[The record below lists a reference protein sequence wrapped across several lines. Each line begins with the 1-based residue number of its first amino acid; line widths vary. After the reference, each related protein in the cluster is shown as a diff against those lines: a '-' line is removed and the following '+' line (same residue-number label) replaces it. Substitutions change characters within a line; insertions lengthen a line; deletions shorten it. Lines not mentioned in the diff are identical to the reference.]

1 MGGLTSTSVIGL
13 LWIHPCLET
22 TITKVTNRRLIS
34 LFQKMEV
41 AMRST
46 GALSI
51 SGTPTGVFSFSAT
64 TRFPAK
70 LDANFLPKFGY
81 KLPVICH
88 NRGPKSGG
96 LLRSMCLVALEEAN
110 LEETSFRLEIP
121 QFKVI
126 QVPPVPRSEFYTGS
140 VLASEDVASGIRC
153 IVIETEISREL
164 VHRGDAYIMPG
175 QLAKMRMKGG
185 EVLRVPVSSA
195 PFSKETNSSVLYKM
209 RGDRPAGHVKAPN
222 STLSIKA
229 PLHLHVTQSDFPLL
243 YELKKGDEVE
253 VGPFEPTGLDLRPV
267 LFISGFPTML
277 FFASGRGIAVARAI
291 IEAKEGDK
299 GSLSLGFR
307 EEVRLYYSAPDP
319 TLIAYKGKFKEW
331 EKKQV
336 KIRTTVSSTA
346 GEDWEGFV
354 GSFTSLWDE
363 DDIEYDPDTTA
374 AVVCVEDDA
383 RTEMKELLSHAGIP
397 EKQVIYWDAP

>member
-1 MGGLTSTSVIGL
+1 
-13 LWIHPCLET
+13 
-22 TITKVTNRRLIS
+22 
-34 LFQKMEV
+34 
-41 AMRST
+41 MRST

-51 SGTPTGVFSFSAT
+51 SGTPTGVFAFSPT
-64 TRFPAK
+64 TRLPAK
-70 LDANFLPKFGY
+70 LDTKFLPRFGY
-81 KLPVICH
+81 KHPRIFYK
-88 NRGPKSGG
+88 RGLTSGG
-96 LLRSMCLVALEEAN
+96 LVRSMCSVALEEAK
-110 LEETSFRLEIP
+110 LEETGFQPEIP
-121 QFKVI
+121 QFKVT
-126 QVPPVPRSEFYTGS
+126 QVPPVPRSEFYMGS
-140 VLASEDVASGIRC
+140 VLASEDVASGIRS
-153 IVIETEISREL
+153 IVIEAEISREL
-164 VHRGDAYIMPG
+164 VHRDDAYIKPG
-175 QLAKMRMKGG
+175 QLSQVRMKGG

-195 PFSKETNSSVLYKM
+195 PFSKETNSSVLYKL
-209 RGDRPAGHVKAPN
+209 RGDKPSGFIKAPN

-243 YELKKGDEVE
+243 YGLKQGDEVE

-277 FFASGRGIAVARAI
+277 FFASGRGIAVVRAI

-336 KIRTTVSSTA
+336 KIRTTVSSTG

-374 AVVCVEDDA
+374 VVVCVEDNA
-383 RTEMKELLSHAGIP
+383 RSEMKELLSDAGIP
-397 EKQVIYWDAP
+397 EKQIIYWDAP